1 MVFAICMK
9 NIQKNARFSA
19 YQYVKNII
27 RNNHQYD
34 ISVDIPIVLGHNE
47 DDTVKNIITNIC
59 HQDKY
64 DNLLGMSNFK
74 NKSVCIFRDHFYR

>member
-47 DDTVKNIITNIC
+47 DDTVKTIITNIC